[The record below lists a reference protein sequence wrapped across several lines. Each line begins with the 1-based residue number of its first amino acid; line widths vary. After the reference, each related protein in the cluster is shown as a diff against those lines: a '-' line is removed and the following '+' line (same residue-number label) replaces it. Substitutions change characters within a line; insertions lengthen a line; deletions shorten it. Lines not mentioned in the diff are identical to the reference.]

1 MGICS
6 SSFDDLSSRATA
18 VFDNIFVLRSDGGS
32 GCSSR
37 ARFGRL
43 PAMAKKKAAKKKKV
57 SAKKK
62 LQPKK
67 KRAPKLKK
75 KVAARKKPARRKVR
89 RPRGGRQEITNPVAI
104 RTRRGLGSA
113 SGGQSGDTQGLSR
126 REDVDSESV
135 TELAEEGQDYEAG
148 VVSGVENARD
158 PDEGEVTTTEVP
170 EDDVPPEYTDR
181 DQI

>member
-1 MGICS
+1 
-6 SSFDDLSSRATA
+6 
-18 VFDNIFVLRSDGGS
+18 
-32 GCSSR
+32 
-37 ARFGRL
+37 
-43 PAMAKKKAAKKKKV
+43 MAKKKAAKKKKV
-57 SAKKK
+57 VARKK

-67 KRAPKLKK
+67 KIAAKKKSAPNLKK
-75 KVAARKKPARRKVR
+75 KLGAQKKSAPSGARPSGTGK
-89 RPRGGRQEITNPVAI
+89 QEVTNPVAI
-104 RTRRGLGSA
+104 RGRRGLGGA

-126 REDVDSESV
+126 KEDVDSESV

-181 DQI
+181 NRI

>member
-1 MGICS
+1 
-6 SSFDDLSSRATA
+6 
-18 VFDNIFVLRSDGGS
+18 
-32 GCSSR
+32 
-37 ARFGRL
+37 
-43 PAMAKKKAAKKKKV
+43 MANKKSAKKKKV

-62 LQPKK
+62 PQPK
-67 KRAPKLKK
+67 KK
-75 KVAARKKPARRKVR
+75 KVAARKKPARRKAR
-89 RPRGGRQEITNPVAI
+89 TARGGKQEITNPVAI
-104 RTRRGLGSA
+104 RGRRGLGSA

-181 DQI
+181 NQI

>member
-1 MGICS
+1 MIS
-6 SSFDDLSSRATA
+6 IPPRLSF
-18 VFDNIFVLRSDGGS
+18 FDAILVLRPNCGS
-32 GCSSR
+32 GCSSSS
-37 ARFGRL
+37 RFGRL
-43 PAMAKKKAAKKKKV
+43 PAMAKKKAVKKKKI

-62 LQPKK
+62 PRPKK
-67 KRAPKLKK
+67 KPAPKLKK
-75 KVAARKKPARRKVR
+75 KVAARKKAVRRKAR
-89 RPRGGRQEITNPVAI
+89 SPRGGKQEITNPVAI
-104 RTRRGLGSA
+104 RGRRGLGGA

-170 EDDVPPEYTDR
+170 EDDVPPEYTNR
-181 DQI
+181 NQI

>member
-1 MGICS
+1 M
-6 SSFDDLSSRATA
+6 DL
-18 VFDNIFVLRSDGGS
+18 DGGC
-32 GCSSR
+32 GSR

-43 PAMAKKKAAKKKKV
+43 RAMAKKKVAKKKKLSAKKKPQPKKKIAAKKK
-57 SAKKK
+57 
-62 LQPKK
+62 PI
-67 KRAPKLKK
+67 KK
-75 KVAARKKPARRKVR
+75 KVAARKKPARRKAR
-89 RPRGGRQEITNPVAI
+89 SPRSGKQEITNPVAI
-104 RTRRGLGSA
+104 RGQRGLGGA

-181 DQI
+181 NQI